1 MRNVRSRLG
10 RLSLLAVLATA
21 LSLGAATP
29 SFALTGST
37 FEGND
42 GNLVV
47 DTSGNTDWANAPNRV
62 RGDDLSSDTND
73 NSFGQGTKEDNADV
87 TVVSGSIPPNK
98 SDLTRFYVASE
109 SASGN
114 SYLYLA
120 WERANVLGT
129 ANMDFEINQV
139 DQTTSGLDI
148 AGQHTI
154 TRTAGDLLVTY
165 DFTNGGGNPV
175 LGLLKWV
182 TSGPTSQC
190 FSSNSLP
197 CWGNRVDLR
206 AAGFA
211 EGAVNTATVTDTIA
225 LPGLTF
231 GEAAINLTAV
241 FPAGQ
246 CEVFASAFLKSRS
259 SASFTAEVKDFVAP
273 QPVHLSNCEMPTATP
288 TDIPTA
294 PPTDTATAT
303 PTNTATATATNTAT
317 ATPTDPPTATNTATA
332 TPTAPAM
339 PTDTATP
346 VPSSPLTDVTTAAVA
361 PTSTAVPTA
370 TSTPSPLPGLPDT
383 GYGASAAAPDT
394 RGSGA
399 LLGGVL
405 LALLALAGGRVRSL
419 RRGSGPR

>member
-1 MRNVRSRLG
+1 
-10 RLSLLAVLATA
+10 
-21 LSLGAATP
+21 
-29 SFALTGST
+29 
-37 FEGND
+37 
-42 GNLVV
+42 
-47 DTSGNTDWANAPNRV
+47 
-62 RGDDLSSDTND
+62 
-73 NSFGQGTKEDNADV
+73 
-87 TVVSGSIPPNK
+87 
-98 SDLTRFYVASE
+98 
-109 SASGN
+109 
-114 SYLYLA
+114 
-120 WERANVLGT
+120 
-129 ANMDFEINQV
+129 MDFEINQV

-197 CWGNRVDLR
+197 CWGNRVDLS

-288 TDIPTA
+288 TD
-294 PPTDTATAT
+294 TATAT
-303 PTNTATATATNTAT
+303 ATNTATATATNTAT
-317 ATPTDPPTATNTATA
+317 ATATNTATATATNTATA

-346 VPSSPLTDVTTAAVA
+346 FPSSPLTDVTTAAVA

-383 GYGASAAAPDT
+383 GYGASAAAADT
-394 RGSGA
+394 RGNGA
-399 LLGGVL
+399 LLGGEL
-405 LALLALAGGRVRSL
+405 LALLALAGGGVRSL
-419 RRGSGPR
+419 RRRSGPR